1 MEPERCK
8 RGTTRRSFAFVGL
21 ILGTV
26 LSSTISTQAQV
37 GPLLSVRPWF
47 EKPMWAETY
56 DDIVF
61 FDKGHTKGKDESI
74 STFYWDSAGRIKFWK
89 DEVEPPF
96 SLGYRI
102 LTMDND
108 TDDENEFLEGQ
119 WNDVAL
125 TAGKQFGQLF
135 DSDWNLGLI
144 GGMGTANDGYWN
156 NEDAL
161 YGLGTIDLWTQ
172 LSDEASLHTGI
183 SYDGNRA
190 LIQDIPLPF
199 VTYQHRIAEELD
211 LSIGIPDSLVKWNFA
226 DKWSLTA
233 YYHFPAD
240 VLTRVDYEII
250 EDTGVYLFGSYTRAV
265 RQFTIDDHKNR
276 HYVNVDPARPD
287 NRRLFFEIDRVTTG
301 VRWATKWF
309 DASFGIGYTL
319 DSRYRAGWDMRNLDT
334 VRDLSEEIYASVV
347 LQGTFP

>member
-1 MEPERCK
+1 MEPERCQ
-8 RGTTRRSFAFVGL
+8 RGSAPRAFAFVGL

-37 GPLLSVRPWF
+37 GPLLSIRPWF
-47 EKPMWAETY
+47 DKPMWAETY
-56 DDIVF
+56 DDILF
-61 FDKGHTKGKDESI
+61 FDKGHTKGADESI

-102 LTMDND
+102 LTLDND
-108 TDDENEFLEGQ
+108 TDGENGFLDGQ

-125 TAGKQFGQLF
+125 TASKQFGPLF

-144 GGMGTANDGYWN
+144 AGMGTANDGYWN
-156 NEDAL
+156 NEDAI
-161 YGLGTIDLWTQ
+161 YGLGTIDLWTP

-183 SYDGNRA
+183 SFDGNRS

-199 VTYQHRIAEELD
+199 VTYQYRIEGELD
-211 LSIGIPDSLVKWNFA
+211 LAIGIPDTLVKWFFA

-233 YYHFPAD
+233 FYHFPAD
-240 VLTRVDYEII
+240 VLTRVDFEIV
-250 EDTGVYLFGSYTRAV
+250 EDSGVYLFGSYTRAV
-265 RQFTIDDHKNR
+265 RQFNIDDHKNR
-276 HYVNVDPARPD
+276 NYFGPD

-309 DASFGIGYTL
+309 DASLGIGYTL
-319 DSRYRAGWDMRNLDT
+319 DSRYRTGWDMRDLDT
-334 VRDLSEEIYASVV
+334 VRDLSEEIYASVT